1 MIDRVQ
7 PPQPV
12 SSTNQT
18 ADQQPEQPPSADRMA
33 KFRSAMIAAAL
44 RQPMVSLG
52 GANGEPED
60 EHDPAPI
67 PMKAPVLVPPSKT

>member
-7 PPQPV
+7 PPEPV
-12 SSTNQT
+12 QT
-18 ADQQPEQPPSADRMA
+18 TGQAADQRPEEPPSPDRMA

-52 GANGEPED
+52 GANGEPD
-60 EHDPAPI
+60 DDHDPAPI
-67 PMKAPVLVPPSKT
+67 PMKAPVMVPPSKA